1 MGTDFRAVE
10 HTINLTRVSE
20 MPTIVSP
27 EWNLGVT
34 LLAMVRCLQ
43 TLLLHLEVED
53 RPYLVVCDFLKR
65 QN

>member
-34 LLAMVRCLQ
+34 LLALVRCLQ
-43 TLLLHLEVED
+43 TLLLHLEIED
-53 RPYLVVCDFLKR
+53 PP
-65 QN
+65 